1 MATTSISRDH
11 SQAVATQTVLQ
22 DYDAQN
28 LSGDERVLY
37 GEAHALWRAYTV
49 AKAKGV
55 LTTPSAT
62 FSFSYAAERFTCT
75 ASPLDYTQ
83 DEQYRGLVMTGND
96 LLNYQEFSC
105 TSSLGGSADFLVG
118 NIDKSRGVPVHMD
131 KSAVFSVL
139 RTE

>member
-1 MATTSISRDH
+1 MATTSISSGS
-11 SQAVATQTVLQ
+11 SQSVATQTVLQ
-22 DYDAQN
+22 DYDSKN

-37 GEAHALWRAYTV
+37 GEAHALWQAYTA

-62 FSFSYAAERFTCT
+62 FSFSYAAEKFTCT

-83 DEQYRGLVMTGND
+83 DQEYRGLVMTGNE

-105 TSSLGGSADFLVG
+105 ASSLGGSANFLIG
-118 NIDKSRGVPVHMD
+118 NVDKSSGVPVHMD